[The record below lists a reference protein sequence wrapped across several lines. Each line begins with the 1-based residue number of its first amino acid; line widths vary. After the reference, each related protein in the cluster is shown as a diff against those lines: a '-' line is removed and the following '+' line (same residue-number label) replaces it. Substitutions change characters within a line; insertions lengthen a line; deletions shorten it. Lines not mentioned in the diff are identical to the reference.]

1 MKKIILILSAVAT
14 FAFGITS
21 CSDPKH
27 EATCTYYVSGDSIS
41 YTDTLDVK
49 YDTILGNYL
58 VASQYV
64 AYTYKESARTNQGLM
79 DYAIEEC
86 DRLAMQTFISKTP
99 TSLNLSLVK
108 QELYEANL
116 QLFNSQGINNPDSID
131 LAPFTVHISLWNYTY
146 KGQML
151 NSKIEVK

>member
-1 MKKIILILSAVAT
+1 MAIDFNKTYPWSDIETVTIDGQIMVKI
-14 FAFGITS
+14 
-21 CSDPKH
+21 PKF
-27 EATCTYYVSGDSIS
+27 Y
-41 YTDTLDVK
+41 VK